1 VPIRSTVKQRP
12 IPAKGPDARFEKV
25 DTPKSGPSVTT
36 RSNVAWNA
44 SSLHRLWK
52 GIQITESESH
62 PGWAKAQSGDV
73 GGNFRTQKRWL
84 ETDVKSVM
92 LSGTASTT
100 SLESFAR
107 YWGPVL
113 ACSATNAPL
122 PPYSQ
127 SANHTLDS
135 LGATAVAR
143 CKPTNSVADLSVAL
157 GELIHQ
163 GLPTVPTKQTWER
176 IRDQTDRARRAGS
189 EYLNAEFGWR
199 PLLSELG
206 DFGLAV
212 TRSDEILNQY
222 ERDAGRMVRRQFR
235 FAPERNTTTTTLISG
250 SASPYMAIISSIFN
264 RDGAV
269 PKGDL
274 IRTRT
279 TYKRRWFSGAF
290 VYNLPR
296 GYYSRNQVARYA
308 ARASI
313 LYGAELTP
321 STVWN
326 LSPWSWAV
334 DWFSNIGD
342 VLSNVSDWATDGMV
356 MKYGY
361 IMEHSLIRDTY
372 TYYGD
377 TGLETPVVPQAVTL
391 VSETK
396 VRRQANPF
404 GFGVTWE
411 GLSPRQIAIAI
422 ALGLTKG
429 RRS

>member
-52 GIQITESESH
+52 GIQITESENH
-62 PGWAKAQSGDV
+62 PGWAKGSNAGDV

-84 ETDVKSVM
+84 ETDVKSM
-92 LSGTASTT
+92 SLRGTASTT
-100 SLESFAR
+100 SLDSVAR

-135 LGATAVAR
+135 MGATAVAR

-157 GELIHQ
+157 GELARE
-163 GLPTVPTKQTWER
+163 GLPNVPNMSWDR
-176 IRDQTDRARRAGS
+176 IKDTTDYARRSGN

-199 PLLSELG
+199 PLAGELD
-206 DFGLAV
+206 DFFRAV
-212 TRSDEILNQY
+212 TQADRILNQY
-222 ERDAGRMVRRQFR
+222 ERDAGRLVRRR
-235 FAPERNTTTTTLISG
+235 FSFEPERNTTTSTLING
-250 SASPYMAIISSIFN
+250 TASPYMAIVSSIFN
-264 RDGAV
+264 RDGVV
-269 PKGDL
+269 PKGTL
-274 IRTRT
+274 LRTRN

-290 VYNLPR
+290 MYHLPR
-296 GYYSRNQVARYA
+296 GYDSRNVVARQA

-326 LSPWSWAV
+326 LAPWSWAV
-334 DWFSNIGD
+334 DWFTNFGD

-377 TGLETPVVPQAVTL
+377 TGLETPVVPQAITL

-411 GLSPRQIAIAI
+411 GLSPRQIAIAV

-429 RRS
+429 RS